1 MKVIF
6 DLVKYNKSIY
16 FSYSVFLRQ
25 HELAKTYTL
34 VDSFIHGNFLLVAL
48 VSLLTQAFFF
58 FLRNSPVHYTRL
70 YIPVVGC
77 IQYLFHRA
85 LVFPYTSRDVAG
97 YQFHCLWPFPT
108 GKKSIGCWSS
118 ESIWW
123 TSRWLSSIR
132 VVSDSQNAQLPLSGK
147 VEETH

>member
-70 YIPVVGC
+70 YIQVVGC

-85 LVFPYTSRDVAG
+85 LVFPCISRDVAG
-97 YQFHCLWPFPT
+97 YQFVCYFPWVSSFFAHFQVKDMRRNKIT
-108 GKKSIGCWSS
+108 SSRSVKLGVCFSNPKFFYECW
-118 ESIWW
+118 
-123 TSRWLSSIR
+123 
-132 VVSDSQNAQLPLSGK
+132 
-147 VEETH
+147 